1 MGIPKGASI
10 PFGQG
15 RGQYPGREVASFIDV
30 ARAETEFRAYVLGR
44 LMSFS
49 ARADGAIGRFALGSG
64 SEKR

>member
-1 MGIPKGASI
+1 MN
-10 PFGQG
+10 
-15 RGQYPGREVASFIDV
+15 IDV